1 MKINFYLATPK
12 FNNLLKFKMTRNLFL
27 FSLIVTALLFPNLS
41 KAQFGIEINYGLNG
55 IVQPSISNF
64 SHIGGGILYD
74 FDDSFGAKLDLGLD
88 QFRKTNEITN
98 TENGVNITRVSL
110 QATANIS
117 YLINQNSYYDTF
129 NLSGHF
135 GGGYTSVKSTIYPKN
150 DNIVNAIMG
159 LTPKIKI
166 SPGFYFAVD
175 ASIIF
180 NISQHYNF
188 EGEFTYTDAPNS
200 ITGIMY
206 NLTGG
211 IIYKFND
218 YN

>member
-1 MKINFYLATPK
+1 
-12 FNNLLKFKMTRNLFL
+12 MTRNLFT
-27 FSLIVTALLFPNLS
+27 FSLILSLLLFPNLS

-55 IVQPSISNF
+55 LVQPSITNL
-64 SHIGGGILYD
+64 SHVGGGILYD
-74 FDDSFGAKLDLGLD
+74 FNDSFGAKLDLGLD
-88 QFRKTNEITN
+88 QFRKTNELTN
-98 TENGVNITRVSL
+98 KETGVNITRVSL

-117 YLINQNSYYDTF
+117 YLINDNNYYNKF

-135 GGGYTSVKSTIYPKN
+135 GGGYTSLKSTIYPKN

-166 SPGFYFAVD
+166 SPGLYFAVD
-175 ASIIF
+175 TSIIF

-188 EGEFTYTDAPNS
+188 EGEFTYIDAPNS

-206 NLTGG
+206 NVTGG
-211 IIYKFND
+211 LIYKFND
-218 YN
+218 YK

>member
-1 MKINFYLATPK
+1 MGFNFYIATPK
-12 FNNLLKFKMTRNLFL
+12 FNKLLKLKMIRNLFTL
-27 FSLIVTALLFPNLS
+27 SLILTLLLFPNLS
-41 KAQFGIEINYGLNG
+41 KAQFGIELNYGLNG
-55 IVQPSISNF
+55 VVQPSISNL

-74 FDDSFGAKLDLGLD
+74 FSDSFGAKLDLGLD
-88 QFRKTNEITN
+88 QFRKTNEFTKV
-98 TENGVNITRVSL
+98 ENGVNITRISL
-110 QATANIS
+110 QATTNIS
-117 YLINQNSYYDTF
+117 YLINENSYYNKF

-166 SPGFYFAVD
+166 SPGLYFAVD

-188 EGEFTYTDAPNS
+188 EGEFTYNDAPNS

-211 IIYKFND
+211 IIYKFNE
-218 YN
+218 Y